1 MHIDH
6 ISTVSQGFNY
16 LKKKVVLLFGIVK
29 TAGKL
34 QLNASKTCK
43 YTCTIF
49 QRDILAWSSL
59 KDEKNCCIL
68 TWLNSSGRNNLVFSY
83 ICIMYALLNTAQGQ
97 RHLLK
102 SNT

>member
-1 MHIDH
+1 MHIDN

-16 LKKKVVLLFGIVK
+16 FKKKVVLLFGIVK

-34 QLNASKTCK
+34 QLNASKSCMV
-43 YTCTIF
+43 F
-49 QRDILAWSSL
+49 

-102 SNT
+102 SNTWAV